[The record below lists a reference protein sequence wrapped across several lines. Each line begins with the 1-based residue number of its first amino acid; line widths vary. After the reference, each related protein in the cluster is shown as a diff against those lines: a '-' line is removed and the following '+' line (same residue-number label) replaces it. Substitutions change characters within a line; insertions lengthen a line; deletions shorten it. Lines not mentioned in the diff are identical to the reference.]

1 MSTELPVVSATVTIT
16 IGGKPVIACDF
27 SDKYA
32 EDLQAD
38 VSAEITRMRSA
49 EGFVSASPR
58 ALAFRALDAVLLN
71 RSAARG
77 VL

>member
-1 MSTELPVVSATVTIT
+1 MRIT
-16 IGGKPVIACDF
+16 IEGRDVLANWF

-49 EGFVSASPR
+49 EDFVSVSPR

-71 RSAARG
+71 RSAPRG